1 MGLKIV
7 NVTWSRVIYL
17 NREIGNRIL
26 RSCTNSV
33 VFFCLTL
40 AINFALFVSTC
51 FTVQE
56 KSL

>member
-7 NVTWSRVIYL
+7 NVTRSRVIYL

-26 RSCTNSV
+26 RSRTNSV

-40 AINFALFVSTC
+40 ALFVNTC